1 MYSLISPQ
9 KPVLVSSAPLLA
21 LLLQNRVCA
30 GFPSPAEDLGAFQ
43 DNYMTILSSVHDTR
57 DNAAR
62 QAKEV
67 RLHLN
72 LF

>member
-1 MYSLISPQ
+1 VRDSLVHS
-9 KPVLVSSAPLLA
+9 LA
-21 LLLQNRVCA
+21 VN
-30 GFPSPAEDLGAFQ
+30 SLGNFQ
-43 DNYMTILSSVHDTR
+43 DNYMTVLSSVHDTR